1 MLSGPCA
8 GITEAP
14 PARLSAA
21 GAGPYHG
28 AVSNHRPAMPAPLG
42 SVRLPF
48 QYWKPPCSSLCS
60 SWTPNTCWNW
70 SGVRVAQMVR
80 ELGEET

>member
-14 PARLSAA
+14 RARLSSA
-21 GAGPYHG
+21 GEGPNHG
-28 AVSNHRPAMPAPLG
+28 DVSNHRPAMPAALG
-42 SVRLPF
+42 KVRLPF

-60 SWTPNTCWNW
+60 SFVPKMCSNS

-80 ELGEET
+80 DSGDET